1 LREGAWTVRYPARC
15 IRLKK
20 KPLYRRGEKTT
31 RSSASWLNAALPLA
45 FTVVT
50 NGFLTGIPN
59 GTAKIAITPKSSLF
73 PEMPFHFFFVHFPEL
88 NRRFLFQFSYDSQ
101 WRYPRFAL
109 NQTVKMV
116 LVHFQSL
123 HRKIGVCS
131 NSLNNTFC
139 LVPKVDEKLFA
150 VFANKNQVLEDEK
163 LGMAF

>member
-1 LREGAWTVRYPARC
+1 
-15 IRLKK
+15 
-20 KPLYRRGEKTT
+20 
-31 RSSASWLNAALPLA
+31 
-45 FTVVT
+45 
-50 NGFLTGIPN
+50 
-59 GTAKIAITPKSSLF
+59 
-73 PEMPFHFFFVHFPEL
+73 VHFPEL

-109 NQTVKMV
+109 DQTVNMV

-131 NSLNNTFC
+131 NSLKNTFC

-150 VFANKNQVLEDEK
+150 VLANKNQVLEDEK

>member
-1 LREGAWTVRYPARC
+1 MTVCVILSLSRGC
-15 IRLKK
+15 GET
-20 KPLYRRGEKTT
+20 LYRRGEKTT

-45 FTVVT
+45 FNVVT
-50 NGFLTGIPN
+50 NGLLTGIPN

-73 PEMPFHFFFVHFPEL
+73 PEMPFQCCFVHFPEL

-109 NQTVKMV
+109 DQTVNMV

-131 NSLNNTFC
+131 NSRKNTFC

-150 VFANKNQVLEDEK
+150 VCAHKNQVREDEK
-163 LGMAF
+163 LGMA

>member
-1 LREGAWTVRYPARC
+1 MYYYLSSREYVACKILILLSRG
-15 IRLKK
+15 
-20 KPLYRRGEKTT
+20 GEKTT
-31 RSSASWLNAALPLA
+31 RSSASWLNAALALA

-50 NGFLTGIPN
+50 NGLLTGIPN
-59 GTAKIAITPKSSLF
+59 GTAKIAITPKSALF

-109 NQTVKMV
+109 DQTVNML
-116 LVHFQSL
+116 LVHFQRL

-131 NSLNNTFC
+131 NSLKNTCC

-150 VFANKNQVLEDEK
+150 VFANTNQVREDEK